1 MVQPVAAAAA
11 PSGTLASAQRPNR
24 SNVGNTHSPQLLRQ
38 LAAPARTRQQSAF
51 VIANGA
57 LAGAKQGVDVASFQ
71 HPGGAPINWQHVA
84 ANGIQFAA
92 VKATEGNY
100 YKNPYALTDLAAA
113 RAAGL
118 ATVAYAF
125 AIPNGNGGSTSPA
138 TQASYLLSYL
148 GSSSATVPVLLDIEY
163 DPYVNTDHT
172 NECYGLSPAAMV
184 KWISGF
190 GNAVQAK
197 TGRLPIIY
205 TTADW
210 WRTCT
215 AGSTASGQTPMWV
228 ANYTTASSPLLP
240 AGWATWAFWQYSSAG
255 TVPGISGAGNVD
267 LDQLNPSLIPLLN
280 PGGRKGVK
288 GRSVSFQVS
297 QADPVRGRTVT
308 FSAKGLPPG
317 VSISAAGKITGRLGA
332 TGAYRPNVTAT
343 GGGISGSVSFTWTVS

>member
-1 MVQPVAAAAA
+1 LLRRLAGSA
-11 PSGTLASAQRPNR
+11 GTGQRP
-24 SNVGNTHSPQLLRQ
+24 
-38 LAAPARTRQQSAF
+38 AA
-51 VIANGA
+51 VIVNAGLTGA
-57 LAGAKQGVDVASFQ
+57 EQGVDVASFQ
-71 HPGGAPINWQHVA
+71 HPNKAPINWQQVA
-84 ANGIQFAA
+84 ADGIQFVA

-100 YKNPYALTDLAAA
+100 YKNPFALTDLAAA

-118 ATVAYAF
+118 STVAYEF
-125 AIPNGNGGSTSPA
+125 AIPNGNGGSASPA

-190 GNAVQAK
+190 DSAVQAK

-210 WRTCT
+210 WHACT
-215 AGSTASGQTPMWV
+215 GNSTAFGQTPLWV

-240 AGWATWAFWQYSSAG
+240 AGWATWAFWQYSSTGA
-255 TVPGISGAGNVD
+255 VPGISGGAHVD
-267 LDQLNPSLIPLLN
+267 LDQLNPSLIPLLS
-280 PGGRKGVK
+280 PGARKGAK
-288 GRSVSFQVS
+288 GSSVSFKVS
-297 QADPVRGRTVT
+297 QADPVPGRTVS

-317 VSISAAGKITGRLGA
+317 VSISAAGKITGRLAA
-332 TGAYRPNVTAT
+332 TGTYRPTVTAA
-343 GGGISGSVSFTWTVS
+343 GGGISGSVSFTWTVP